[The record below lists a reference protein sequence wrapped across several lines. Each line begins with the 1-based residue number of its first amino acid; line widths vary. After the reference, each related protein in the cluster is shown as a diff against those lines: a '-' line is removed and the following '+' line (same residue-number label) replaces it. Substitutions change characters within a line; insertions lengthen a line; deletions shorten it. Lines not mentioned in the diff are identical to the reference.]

1 MADPGGQPI
10 ERVVSHTVF
19 HKVGPGPLSKTQEIG
34 SPFMERSHLRPVSSF
49 RDPAGRIIFAGG
61 RVLRWIS
68 PAHRGEFEACL
79 ATSVV
84 RGCIEAGRIASYR
97 MLECSEACELVAT
110 YELKDSID
118 LTKDDLFLEHEPISF
133 PSFPYEWPP
142 EMLEAAGRLTLD
154 LAENL
159 LANGLGF
166 RDATPYNVLFRG
178 SKPVFIDILSI
189 ERRDPRDPLWLPYA
203 QFVRTFLLPLLLNR
217 RFGIPVESLLLGRRD
232 GIEPEDVYRIC
243 GPLAKLRP
251 IILPLVT
258 LPTLLRS
265 RSRDGELYRKRRVR
279 EAKQASF
286 ILRGVLGGLRGQLER
301 LKVSE
306 KNSRWSH
313 YVEARESYTTKQ
325 LEQKAKF
332 IGDVLCKYRP
342 RRLLDAGCNTGQ
354 FSLQAA
360 RAGASVVAIDS
371 DPVVIGRL
379 WRQAHAEGHD
389 ILPMVVNLARP
400 SPAVGWRNAECPAFL
415 DRARGAFDVVF
426 LLALLH
432 HLVVTERV
440 SLLEI
445 INVVAELTTD
455 FAVVEYV
462 GAADPMFQR
471 LLRGRG
477 ALYEQLSTDAF
488 EAAVRT
494 QFQILRSEQLMGS
507 FRHLYLLKR
516 LSNSSPKT
524 IGTLNMKRVQIR

>member
-1 MADPGGQPI
+1 
-10 ERVVSHTVF
+10 
-19 HKVGPGPLSKTQEIG
+19 
-34 SPFMERSHLRPVSSF
+34 MERSHPPRHVSSF

-61 RVLRWIS
+61 RILRWIS
-68 PAHRGEFEACL
+68 PTHRGEFEACL

-84 RGCIEAGRIASYR
+84 RGCIEAGRIAPYR
-97 MLECSEACELVAT
+97 MLECSEVCELVT
-110 YELKDSID
+110 IHELEHSID
-118 LTKDDLFLEHEPISF
+118 LTKDDLFLEHEPVSF

-159 LANGLGF
+159 LADGLGF
-166 RDATPYNVLFRG
+166 KDATPYNVLFRG
-178 SKPVFIDILSI
+178 AKPVFIDILSI

-203 QFVRTFLLPLLLNR
+203 QFVRTFLLPLLLNQ
-217 RFGIPVESLLLGRRD
+217 RFGIPLESLLLGRRD

-251 IILPLVT
+251 TILPLVT
-258 LPTLLRS
+258 LPTLLRL
-265 RSRDGELYRKRRVR
+265 RSRNGELYQKRQVR

-286 ILRGVLGGLRGQLER
+286 ILHRVIGGLRGQLGS

-306 KNSRWSH
+306 KNSRWSN
-313 YVEARESYTTKQ
+313 YAEARESYSAKQ
-325 LEQKAKF
+325 LEQKAEFVGEILSK
-332 IGDVLCKYRP
+332 CRP

-360 RAGASVVAIDS
+360 QAGASVVAIDS

-415 DRARGAFDVVF
+415 DRARGAFDMVF

-432 HLVVTERV
+432 HLVITERV
-440 SLLEI
+440 PLLEI
-445 INVVAELTTD
+445 MNLVAELTTD
-455 FAVVEYV
+455 FAVIEYV
-462 GAADPMFQR
+462 GAADPMFRR

-477 ALYEQLSTDAF
+477 ALYEHLSTDAF
-488 EAAVRT
+488 EAAART
-494 QFQILRSEQLMGS
+494 RFHILRSEQLTGS
-507 FRHLYLLKR
+507 CRYLYLLRKR
-516 LSNSSPKT
+516 SSSDARATETQDNWEYRLDEPT
-524 IGTLNMKRVQIR
+524 PRAPLR